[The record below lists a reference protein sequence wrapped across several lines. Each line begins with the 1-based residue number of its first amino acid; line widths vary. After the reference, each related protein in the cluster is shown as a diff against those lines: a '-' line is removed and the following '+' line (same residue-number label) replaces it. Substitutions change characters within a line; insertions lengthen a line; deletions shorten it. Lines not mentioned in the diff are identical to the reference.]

1 MKHYDKIYINGQWVP
16 ARGEKVIPV
25 INPANETAFAD
36 VKSASSEDVEAAV
49 AAAKAAFPAFS
60 QTSITERI
68 ALLEKLLAAYE
79 RRRGDF
85 SAALTEEMGAPK
97 TLSETGQTGLGVAH
111 IQATIDALKNMAQD
125 IQRGTTSIEYEA
137 AGVAALITPWNWP
150 INQVFTK
157 AASAIAAGCTMVL
170 KPSQVSPIDAILFT
184 ELIDEVG
191 FPKGVF
197 NLVTGDGVVIGRQL
211 SLHPDVDVVSFTGST
226 RAGREISRDAAETIK
241 VVHLELGGKSPN
253 VILDDAD
260 FEAAVSNGVHACFS
274 NAGQSCSV
282 ATRMIVPRSKLAEVN
297 EIAKRVAETY
307 VVGDPTKEETTMGPL
322 VNERQFKIVQGY
334 IEKGIA
340 EGATLLTGG
349 PGRPAGLDKGYF
361 TKPTVFTDVD
371 PKSTIAQEEIFGPV
385 LSIIAYDTVDEAIEI
400 ANDSIYGLAGV
411 VQSRDRE
418 KALKVARKIRA
429 GHVYINH
436 LFGEYANVPFG
447 GWKQSGTGYEHADF
461 GIRGF
466 QLVKSILGA
475 NA

>member
-1 MKHYDKIYINGQWVP
+1 
-16 ARGEKVIPV
+16 
-25 INPANETAFAD
+25 
-36 VKSASSEDVEAAV
+36 
-49 AAAKAAFPAFS
+49 
-60 QTSITERI
+60 
-68 ALLEKLLAAYE
+68 
-79 RRRGDF
+79 
-85 SAALTEEMGAPK
+85 
-97 TLSETGQTGLGVAH
+97 
-111 IQATIDALKNMAQD
+111 
-125 IQRGTTSIEYEA
+125 
-137 AGVAALITPWNWP
+137 
-150 INQVFTK
+150 
-157 AASAIAAGCTMVL
+157 
-170 KPSQVSPIDAILFT
+170 
-184 ELIDEVG
+184 
-191 FPKGVF
+191 
-197 NLVTGDGVVIGRQL
+197 
-211 SLHPDVDVVSFTGST
+211 
-226 RAGREISRDAAETIK
+226 
-241 VVHLELGGKSPN
+241 
-253 VILDDAD
+253 
-260 FEAAVSNGVHACFS
+260 
-274 NAGQSCSV
+274 
-282 ATRMIVPRSKLAEVN
+282 
-297 EIAKRVAETY
+297 
-307 VVGDPTKEETTMGPL
+307 MGPL